1 VFESLSS
8 RFEGVLKRVRGKG
21 RLGPDDVEE
30 FLGELRVA
38 LLEADAHLSV
48 VRTFQDR
55 IRERAVGIE
64 ASGALNPGQQV
75 VKIVLEELTGV
86 LGGETHRLTY
96 APKPPTVVLL
106 AGLQGSGKT
115 TTAAK
120 LARWFKAQ
128 GRNPML
134 IGADLQRPAAV
145 EQLRTLAGR
154 IDVPVFSEATDPVS
168 VARAGLAEARSLG
181 RDVVICDTAGRL
193 AIDDDLMAEVA
204 EVAAVLEPHHT
215 LLVIDAM
222 IGQDAV
228 NTAEAFHARLD
239 LDAVVLTKL
248 DGDAR
253 GGAAL
258 SVKEVVGRP
267 IVFASTGEA
276 LEDFEPFH
284 PDRLASR
291 ILGMGDVETL
301 IEKAEESFEQA
312 EAEAAAKRLMDGTF
326 TLDDFLD
333 QLKALRKMGPIS
345 NIMGMVPGMA
355 QQMKGVDTEV
365 DERRID
371 RIEGIIHSM
380 TPGERT
386 DPDVIDGS
394 RRARIAAGSGTQ
406 PNEINQ
412 LVRQFREM
420 RKMMKQMGGKG
431 RGGGASGGRSS
442 GGRGRKGRKS
452 SAGRTTAPGPVPID
466 KKKGLSLPG
475 LGDGPGGFPNG
486 LDLPGGG
493 LPDGP

>member
-1 VFESLSS
+1 MFENLSS
-8 RFEGVLKRVRGKG
+8 RFEGVLKRIRSKG
-21 RLGPDDVEE
+21 RLGHEEVAE
-30 FLGELRVA
+30 FLAELRVA
-38 LLEADAHLSV
+38 LLEADVHLSV
-48 VRTFQDR
+48 VRTFLDR
-55 IRERAVGIE
+55 IRERSIGTEV
-64 ASGALNPGQQV
+64 SGALNPGQQV

-86 LGGETHRLTY
+86 LGGETHRLVH
-96 APKPPTVVLL
+96 APKAPTVVLL

-120 LARWFKAQ
+120 LASWFKAQ

-134 IGADLQRPAAV
+134 IAADLQRPAAV
-145 EQLRTLAGR
+145 EQLQALGER
-154 IDVPVFSEATDPVS
+154 IAVPVFSEATDPVS
-168 VARAGLAEARSLG
+168 VARAALAEARSRG

-193 AIDDDLMAEVA
+193 AIDDELMAEVA
-204 EVAAVLEPHHT
+204 EVAEVLEPHHT

-222 IGQDAV
+222 TGQDAV

-258 SVKEVVGRP
+258 SIREVVGRP
-267 IVFASTGEA
+267 IAFASTGEG

-301 IEKAEESFEQA
+301 IEKAEENFEQV
-312 EAEAAAKRLMDGTF
+312 EAEAAARRLMEGTF
-326 TLDDFLD
+326 TLDDFLE
-333 QLKALRKMGPIS
+333 QLKALRKMGPLS
-345 NIMGMVPGMA
+345 NVMGMVPGMA
-355 QQMKGVDTEV
+355 QQMRGVDTEV

-371 RIEGIIHSM
+371 RIEGIIQSM
-380 TPGERT
+380 TPGERA

-420 RKMMKQMGGKG
+420 RKMMKQMGGGKG
-431 RGGGASGGRSS
+431 SGRKGS
-442 GGRGRKGRKS
+442 GRKGRKGRG
-452 SAGRTTAPGPVPID
+452 GRTTARGPVPID

-475 LGDGPGGFPNG
+475 LD
-486 LDLPGGG
+486 DLPGEG
-493 LPDGP
+493 LSNRL

>member
-1 VFESLSS
+1 MFENLSS
-8 RFEGVLKRVRGKG
+8 RFEGVLKRIRGKG
-21 RLGPDDVEE
+21 RLGPEEVDE
-30 FLGELRVA
+30 FLAELRVV
-38 LLEADAHLSV
+38 LLTADVHLSV

-55 IRERAVGIE
+55 IRERAIGTEV
-64 ASGALNPGQQV
+64 SGALNPGQQV

-86 LGGETHRLTY
+86 LGGETHRLAY
-96 APKPPTVVLL
+96 APKAPTVVLL
-106 AGLQGSGKT
+106 VGLQGSGKT

-120 LARWFKAQ
+120 LASWFKAQ

-145 EQLRTLAGR
+145 EQLQVLGGR
-154 IDVPVFSEATDPVS
+154 IAVPVFSEATDSVS
-168 VARAGLAEARSLG
+168 VARAGLAEAHSLG

-193 AIDDDLMAEVA
+193 AIDDELMTEVA
-204 EVAAVLEPHHT
+204 EVAEVLEPHHT

-222 IGQDAV
+222 TGQDAV

-258 SVKEVVGRP
+258 SIKEVVGRP
-267 IVFASTGEA
+267 IAFASTGEG

-301 IEKAEESFEQA
+301 IEKAEENFEQFQPDRLA
-312 EAEAAAKRLMDGTF
+312 SRILGMGDVETLIEKAEENFEQVEAEAAARRLMEGTF
-326 TLDDFLD
+326 TLDDFLE
-333 QLKALRKMGPIS
+333 QLKALRKMGPLS
-345 NIMGMVPGMA
+345 NVMGMVPGMA
-355 QQMKGVDTEV
+355 QQMRGVDTEV

-371 RIEGIIHSM
+371 RIEGIIQSM
-380 TPGERT
+380 TPGERA

-420 RKMMKQMGGKG
+420 RKMMKQMGGG
-431 RGGGASGGRSS
+431 
-442 GGRGRKGRKS
+442 
-452 SAGRTTAPGPVPID
+452 
-466 KKKGLSLPG
+466 
-475 LGDGPGGFPNG
+475 
-486 LDLPGGG
+486 
-493 LPDGP
+493 

>member
-1 VFESLSS
+1 MFENLSS
-8 RFEGVLKRVRGKG
+8 RFEGVLKRIRGRG
-21 RLGPDDVEE
+21 RLGPEEVDE
-30 FLGELRVA
+30 FLAELRVA
-38 LLEADAHLSV
+38 LLEADVYLSV

-55 IRERAVGIE
+55 IRERAIGTEV
-64 ASGALNPGQQV
+64 SGALNPGQQV
-75 VKIVLEELTGV
+75 VKIVLDELTGV
-86 LGGETHRLTY
+86 LGGETHRLVP
-96 APKPPTVVLL
+96 ASKPPTVVLL

-120 LARWFKAQ
+120 LASWFKAQ

-145 EQLRTLAGR
+145 EQLQTLGGR
-154 IDVPVFSEATDPVS
+154 IAVPVFSEATDPVS

-193 AIDDDLMAEVA
+193 AIDDELMAEVA
-204 EVAAVLEPHHT
+204 EVAEVIEPHHT

-222 IGQDAV
+222 TGQDAV
-228 NTAEAFHARLD
+228 NTAEAFHSRLG

-258 SVKEVVGRP
+258 SIKEVVGRP
-267 IVFASTGEA
+267 IAFASTGEG
-276 LEDFEPFH
+276 LEDFEQFH

-301 IEKAEESFEQA
+301 IEKAEENFEQV
-312 EAEAAAKRLMDGTF
+312 EAEAAAKRLMEGTF
-326 TLDDFLD
+326 TLDDFLE
-333 QLKALRKMGPIS
+333 QLKALRKMGPLS
-345 NIMGMVPGMA
+345 NVMGMVPGMA
-355 QQMKGVDTEV
+355 QQMKGVDAEV

-380 TPGERT
+380 TPGERA

-420 RKMMKQMGGKG
+420 RKMMKQMGGAKGPSRKGHKGRKG
-431 RGGGASGGRSS
+431 RGG
-442 GGRGRKGRKS
+442 
-452 SAGRTTAPGPVPID
+452 RTTTRGPVPID

-475 LGDGPGGFPNG
+475 LGD
-486 LDLPGGG
+486 LPGDG
-493 LPDGP
+493 LSSRL